1 MEEKLI
7 FPIRRRDYHNREYPK
22 STFAHPARGKPILG
36 HIQVHHRG
44 TDLNVL
50 DSEREFCCEGGRDMD
65 KIKIQGMTCQHCV
78 MSVTKTLGSI
88 PGIKNLKVDLVHGE
102 ATFENTQNVPM
113 PNIRKAV
120 EEAGYKV
127 EE

>member
-1 MEEKLI
+1 ME
-7 FPIRRRDYHNREYPK
+7 
-22 STFAHPARGKPILG
+22 
-36 HIQVHHRG
+36 
-44 TDLNVL
+44 
-50 DSEREFCCEGGRDMD
+50 

-78 MSVTKTLGSI
+78 MSVTKALGMI
-88 PGIKNLKVDLVHGE
+88 PGLKGLKVDLVKGE

-127 EE
+127 GE